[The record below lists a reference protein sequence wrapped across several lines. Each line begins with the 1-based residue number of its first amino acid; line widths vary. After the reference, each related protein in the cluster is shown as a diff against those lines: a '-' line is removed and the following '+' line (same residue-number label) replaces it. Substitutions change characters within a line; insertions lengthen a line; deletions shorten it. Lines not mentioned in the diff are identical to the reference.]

1 MLKLNFKI
9 AWRYLMKDRQFSL
22 LNLIGLSTGLAC
34 AVLIFIWVSDELQM
48 DKFHKNDPRLYQV
61 LENRK
66 QASGIWTATSTS
78 GPMASSLVKD
88 MPEVEW
94 AVTTVHSRDIIL
106 STVSLKFMRAEGK
119 YSGKDFFHLFSYD
132 LLEGNINQVLEN
144 KYSIVLSDVLAKRLF
159 GTTENA
165 IGKTVTVTQFQDKQP
180 CKVTGIF
187 KEPGMHSSDQFD
199 FLLPI
204 EMLMDVDPGLK
215 DWGNT
220 FPETYLLLKP
230 GVNPTAFN
238 VKIADYIKLKTNN
251 QISYR
256 TPFIKQYSDNYLYG
270 RYENGVQ
277 AGGRIDYVKL
287 FSVIALF
294 ILVIACINFM
304 NLSTAKAAARA
315 KEVGIKKVVGAG
327 RGTLIGQY
335 LAESM
340 LMAIASMFL
349 AATLVVFILPF
360 FNQLTGKHIELRHI
374 GSALILSVL
383 GITIFTGLISGS
395 YPAFYLSR
403 FKPVAVLK
411 GKIRNSVGELW
422 VRKGLVVFQFTLSI
436 ILIVGVLVVYRQL
449 NFIQT
454 KNLGYDRDH
463 VISFRKEGN
472 LISEK
477 QREAFLDE
485 ARNIPGIMS
494 VSAIGHSLTGHSNG
508 TNGVEWAGKNP
519 NDMTEFE
526 VVAVDYDMLE
536 TIGITMKEGRAFSR
550 SFGSDST
557 KIIFNQA
564 AIEFMGMKNP
574 IGKTVKLWDSSMQI
588 IGVVKDF
595 HFQSLHEKVKPLL
608 FYLDPQLSYRFM
620 ARIQTGKEKDAI
632 AGLQAL
638 YRQFNPG
645 YGFQY
650 SFLDESY
657 QQLYIAEQR
666 VSVLSRWF
674 AGLAILISCL
684 GLFGL
689 AAFKAQQRQK
699 EIGIRKVVGASV
711 NNLVVLLSKDFLRLV
726 LIAVLIAFPIS
737 WWVMSLWLQG
747 YAYSTH
753 INAGVFIIAG
763 CSILLITVLTV
774 SYQAIRAALVNP
786 AKSLRSE

>member
-9 AWRYLMKDRQFSL
+9 AWRYLRKDRQFSL
-22 LNLIGLSTGLAC
+22 LNLVGLSTGLAC

-48 DKFHKNDPRLYQV
+48 DQFHKNNVRLYQV
-61 LENRK
+61 LENRV
-66 QASGIWTATSTS
+66 QASGIWTATSSS
-78 GPMASSLVKD
+78 GPMAEALVKD
-88 MPEVEW
+88 MPEVEY
-94 AVTTVHSRDIIL
+94 AITTDPTRNIML
-106 STVSLKFMRAEGK
+106 STESQKLIRAEGK

-132 LLEGNINQVLEN
+132 LIHGNANQVLAD
-144 KYSIVLSDVLAKRLF
+144 KYSIVLSDVLAKKLF
-159 GTTENA
+159 GTTENV
-165 IGKTVTVTQFQDKQP
+165 IGKTVTVTQGQDKQP

-187 KEPGMHSSDQFD
+187 KEPGIHSSDQFE
-199 FLLPI
+199 FLLPV
-204 EMLMDVDPGLK
+204 EMLFDAEPWLK

-220 FPETYLLLKP
+220 SPETYLLLKQ
-230 GVNPTAFN
+230 GVTAAAFN
-238 VKIADYIKLKTNN
+238 RKIADYIKVKTNHQTN
-251 QISYR
+251 YR
-256 TPFIKQYSDNYLYG
+256 TPFIKRYADNYLYG

-287 FSVIALF
+287 FSVIAIF

-315 KEVGIKKVVGAG
+315 KEVGVKKVVGAG
-327 RGTLIGQY
+327 RAVLIGQY

-340 LMAIASMFL
+340 LMALASMFL
-349 AATLVVFILPF
+349 AAMLVVFILPF
-360 FNQLTGKHIELRHI
+360 FNQLTGKHIELSHI
-374 GSALILSVL
+374 GWGIIGSVL
-383 GITIFTGLISGS
+383 GITLFTGLISGS

-403 FKPVAVLK
+403 FKPAAVLK
-411 GKIRNSVGELW
+411 GKIRNSAGELW

-436 ILIVGVLVVYRQL
+436 ILIVGVMVVYRQL

-463 VISFRKEGN
+463 VISFLKEGN
-472 LISEK
+472 LMDEK
-477 QREAFLDE
+477 QQESFLAE
-485 ARNIPGIMS
+485 VRNIPGVTS
-494 VSAIGHSLTGHSNG
+494 ASAIGHTLTGHNNG
-508 TNGVEWAGKNP
+508 TYAVEWEGKNP
-519 NDMTEFE
+519 NDKTEFE

-536 TIGITMKEGRAFSR
+536 TIGISMMEGRSFSK

-564 AIEFMGMKNP
+564 AIMFMGMKNP
-574 IGKTVKLWDSSMQI
+574 IGKTVKLWDSSVQI
-588 IGVVKDF
+588 IAVAKDF

-608 FYLDPQLSYRFM
+608 FYLNPQRSWRFM
-620 ARIQTGKEKDAI
+620 ARIETGKEKNAI
-632 AGLQAL
+632 AKLQAL

-645 YGFQY
+645 YSFEY
-650 SFLDESY
+650 SFLDEGY

-711 NNLVVLLSKDFLRLV
+711 SNLVILLSKDFLQLV
-726 LIAVLIAFPIS
+726 LMAVLIAFPLS
-737 WWVMSLWLQG
+737 WWVMSGWLQG
-747 YAYSTH
+747 YAYSIH
-753 INAGVFIIAG
+753 VGAGVFIIAG
-763 CSILLITVLTV
+763 CSILFITLLTV
-774 SYQAIRAALVNP
+774 CYQALRAALVNP
-786 AKSLRSE
+786 ATSLRSE

>member
-48 DKFHKNDPRLYQV
+48 DQFHKNDARLYQV
-61 LENRK
+61 LENRV
-66 QASGIWTATSTS
+66 QASGIWTANSTS
-78 GPMASSLVKD
+78 GPMAAALVKD
-88 MPEVEW
+88 MPEVQY
-94 AVTTVHSRDIIL
+94 AVTSVPVQNIIL
-106 STVSLKFMRAEGK
+106 STENQQLIRAEGK
-119 YSGKDFFHLFSYD
+119 YCSKDFFHLFSYD
-132 LLEGNINQVLEN
+132 LIQGNASQSLAN
-144 KYSIVLSDVLAKRLF
+144 KYSIVLSDPLAKKLF
-159 GTTENA
+159 GTTENV
-165 IGKTVTVTQFQDKQP
+165 IGKTVILTQSRDKLP

-187 KEPGMHSSDQFD
+187 KEPGPHSSDQFD

-204 EMLMDVDPGLK
+204 EILMDVEPGLQH
-215 DWGNT
+215 WGST
-220 FPETYLLLKP
+220 FPQTFLLLKP
-230 GVNPTAFN
+230 GVTAAAFN
-238 VKIADYIKLKTNN
+238 RKIADYIKVKTNH
-251 QISYR
+251 QILYR
-256 TPFIKQYSDNYLYG
+256 TPFIKRYADNYLYG

-287 FSVIALF
+287 FSVIAIF

-327 RGTLIGQY
+327 RGGLIGQY
-335 LAESM
+335 LAESL

-349 AATLVVFILPF
+349 AAVMVVFILPF
-360 FNQLTGKHIELRHI
+360 FNQLTGKHIQLSHI
-374 GSALILSVL
+374 GSELIVSLL
-383 GITIFTGLISGS
+383 GITLFTGLISGS

-403 FKPVAVLK
+403 FKPIAVLK
-411 GKIRNSVGELW
+411 GKIKNSAGELL

-436 ILIVGVLVVYRQL
+436 ILIVGVLMVYRQL

-463 VISFRKEGN
+463 VISFLKEGN
-472 LISEK
+472 LLDEK
-477 QREAFLDE
+477 QQETFLSE
-485 ARNIPGIMS
+485 ARNIPG
-494 VSAIGHSLTGHSNG
+494 VTRASAIGHSLTGHNNG
-508 TNGVEWAGKNP
+508 TNGVEWEGKNP
-519 NDMTEFE
+519 NDKTEFE

-536 TIGITMKEGRAFSR
+536 TIGISMKEGRSFSK

-564 AIEFMGMKNP
+564 AIEFMGLKNP
-574 IGKTVKLWDSSMQI
+574 IGKTVKLWDNSVQI
-588 IGVVKDF
+588 IGVVGDF

-608 FYLDPQLSYRFM
+608 FYLNPQRSWRFM
-620 ARIQTGKEKDAI
+620 ARIETGKEKNAI
-632 AGLQAL
+632 AKLQTL

-645 YGFQY
+645 YSFEY
-650 SFLDESY
+650 SFLDEGY

-711 NNLVVLLSKDFLRLV
+711 SNLVILLSKDFLRLV
-726 LIAVLIAFPIS
+726 LMAVLIAFPLS
-737 WWVMSLWLQG
+737 WWMMSQWLQG
-747 YAYSTH
+747 YAYSIH
-753 INAGVFIIAG
+753 IGAGVFIIAG
-763 CSILLITVLTV
+763 CSILLITLLTV
-774 SYQAIRAALVNP
+774 CYQALRAAVVNP

>member
-9 AWRYLMKDRQFSL
+9 AWRYLRKDRQFSL

-34 AVLIFIWVSDELQM
+34 AVLIFIWVNDELQM
-48 DKFHKNDPRLYQV
+48 DTFHKNNARLYQV
-61 LENRK
+61 LENRT

-78 GPMASSLVKD
+78 GPMAASIVKD
-88 MPEVEW
+88 MPEVQYAVS
-94 AVTTVHSRDIIL
+94 AVTARNIIL
-106 STVSLKFMRAEGK
+106 STESQKFIRTEGK
-119 YSGKDFFHLFSYD
+119 YCSKDYFHLFSYD
-132 LLEGNINQVLEN
+132 LIEGNMNQVLEN
-144 KYSIVLSDVLAKRLF
+144 KYSVVLSDGLAIRLF
-159 GTTENA
+159 GTAENA
-165 IGKTVTVTQFQDKQP
+165 VGKTVSITQSQDKQP

-187 KEPGMHSSDQFD
+187 KEPGSHSSDQFD

-204 EMLMDVDPGLK
+204 ELLMDVEPGLK
-215 DWGNT
+215 EWGST
-220 FPETYLLLKP
+220 FPETFLLLKP
-230 GVNPTAFN
+230 GMKASAFN
-238 VKIADYIKLKTNN
+238 IKIADYVKRKTNN
-251 QISYR
+251 EILYR
-256 TPFIKQYSDNYLYG
+256 TPFIKPYADSYLYG
-270 RYENGVQ
+270 CYENGVQ

-287 FSVIALF
+287 FSVIAIF

-304 NLSTAKAAARA
+304 NLSTAKAATRA
-315 KEVGIKKVVGAG
+315 KEAGIKKVVGAG
-327 RGTLIGQY
+327 RGILIGQY

-340 LMAIASMFL
+340 LMALASMFL
-349 AATLVVFILPF
+349 AAMLVISVLPF
-360 FNQLTGKHIELRHI
+360 FNLLTGKHIQLSHI
-374 GSALILSVL
+374 GWGLILSVL
-383 GITIFTGLISGS
+383 GITLFTGLISGS

-411 GKIRNSVGELW
+411 GKIRNSAGELF

-463 VISFRKEGN
+463 VVSFRREGN
-472 LISEK
+472 LTDEK
-477 QREAFLDE
+477 QQETFLSE
-485 ARNIPGIMS
+485 ARNIPGIIS
-494 VSAIGHSLTGHSNG
+494 ASAIGHSLTGHNNG
-508 TNGVEWAGKNP
+508 TSGVEWEGKNP
-519 NDMTEFE
+519 NDKTEFE
-526 VVAVDYDMLE
+526 MVPVDYNMLE
-536 TIGITMKEGRAFSR
+536 TIGISMKEGRSFSR

-574 IGKTVKLWDSSMQI
+574 IGKTVKFWDSSMQI
-588 IGVVKDF
+588 IGVVRDF

-608 FYLDPQLSYRFM
+608 IYLNPHQSNRFM
-620 ARIQTGKEKDAI
+620 ARIQTGREKNAI
-632 AGLQAL
+632 AKLQAL

-645 YGFQY
+645 YSFQY
-650 SFLDESY
+650 SFLDEGY

-666 VSVLSRWF
+666 VSVLSRWL

-689 AAFKAQQRQK
+689 AAFKAQQRRK

-711 NNLVVLLSKDFLRLV
+711 SNLVVLLSRDFLQLV
-726 LIAVLIAFPIS
+726 LLAFLIAFPVS
-737 WWVMSLWLQG
+737 WLLMSQWLQG
-747 YAYSTH
+747 YAYSIH

-763 CSILLITVLTV
+763 FSIFFITVLTV
-774 SYQAIRAALVNP
+774 SYQAIKAALVNP